1 MNNPLSTPADNPGYD
16 EQARVMPIDAE
27 HAGIRLALP
36 IITIAGFAAAYLLT
50 SWLLAAV
57 NVEVATGCIAFAV
70 AIVAALLAAMLGD
83 RFLKRLWPSGRALVL
98 DNEGLR
104 LRDQR
109 KGRSDEIRLHW
120 DQRINPQAWRFA
132 VNRGSARV
140 PKGWM
145 MLGVQLLQDDA
156 QLILY
161 SFMSAKDAAA
171 LPAYSVFTPLVSR
184 STIEKGNLSIREMS
198 EQRRL
203 LKIEDERWRDGAE
216 IRKDDFIVLLHA
228 LTDHIPEWQRHI

>member
-1 MNNPLSTPADNPGYD
+1 MSVDS
-16 EQARVMPIDAE
+16 E

-36 IITIAGFAAAYLLT
+36 VITIAGFVGAYLLT
-50 SWLLAAV
+50 AWLLAAIKL
-57 NVEVATGCIAFAV
+57 EVATGCIAFAV
-70 AIVAALLAAMLGD
+70 AVVAALLAAMLGD
-83 RFLKRLWPSGRALVL
+83 RFLKQMWPSGRALVL
-98 DNEGLR
+98 DSDGLR

-109 KGRSDEIRLHW
+109 KGRSDEIRLRW

-132 VNRGSARV
+132 ISRGSARV

-161 SFMSAKDAAA
+161 TFMPAKDAAA
-171 LPAYSVFTPLVSR
+171 LPAYSIFTPLVSR
-184 STIEKGNLSIREMS
+184 ATIEDGKLSIREMS

-203 LKIEDERWRDGAE
+203 LKAEDERWKDGAE
-216 IRKDDFIVLLHA
+216 IRREDFAGLLNT
-228 LTDHIPEWQRHI
+228 LTGHIPEWQRHI